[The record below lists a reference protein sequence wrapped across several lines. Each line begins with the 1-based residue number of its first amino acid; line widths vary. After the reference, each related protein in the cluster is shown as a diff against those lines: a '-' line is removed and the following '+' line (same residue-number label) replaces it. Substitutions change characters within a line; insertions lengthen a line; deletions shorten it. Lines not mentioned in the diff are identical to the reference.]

1 MANVSWWKVLKR
13 QWGEVDELRKQ
24 ERECWS
30 VVGKLRRAGD
40 DYQTLIEQ
48 AESIGREA
56 DIIAALWRRQLRVYW
71 DAVNA
76 IRSDFPEL
84 LELFPYADGIE
95 HDDIDPKAAAK
106 AMQGLAGKILATS
119 RQAPPQGEVEIECLT
134 PKQQKIVRF
143 LLEQKRYT
151 SADRIK
157 VIRGA
162 FGNGAESTDR
172 AVSAAI
178 ERIKER
184 WLSNGYTWDIV
195 SQDTKGSP
203 RYKLEKHEH
212 K

>member
-1 MANVSWWKVLKR
+1 MSTSEIAQAVESMANVSWWKVLKR

-56 DIIAALWRRQLRVYW
+56 DIIAALWRRQWRVYW

-106 AMQGLAGKILATS
+106 AMQGLAGKILARADSDDPWVKVTNKDCNKVDRSVLFRDAGSDDKPWVRKVS
-119 RQAPPQGEVEIECLT
+119 RGVFEVRKSKLH
-134 PKQQKIVRF
+134 
-143 LLEQKRYT
+143 RYQ
-151 SADRIK
+151 S
-157 VIRGA
+157 
-162 FGNGAESTDR
+162 
-172 AVSAAI
+172 
-178 ERIKER
+178 
-184 WLSNGYTWDIV
+184 
-195 SQDTKGSP
+195 
-203 RYKLEKHEH
+203 
-212 K
+212 